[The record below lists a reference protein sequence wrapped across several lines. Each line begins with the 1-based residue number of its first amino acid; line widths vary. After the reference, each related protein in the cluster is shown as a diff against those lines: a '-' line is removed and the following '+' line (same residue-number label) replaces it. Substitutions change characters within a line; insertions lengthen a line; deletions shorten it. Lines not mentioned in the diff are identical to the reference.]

1 MMKIP
6 TDDRDLIVKRLRR
19 VEGQLRGLQAM
30 VSEGRDCSDTL
41 TQFTAASRALDKAA
55 FRFFS
60 ATYEQ
65 CKLRPV
71 EADENGYTSDEL
83 EKMFLRLA

>member
-1 MMKIP
+1 MKIP
-6 TDDRDLIVKRLRR
+6 NEDRDLIIKRLRR
-19 VEGQLRGLQAM
+19 IEGQVRGLQTM
-30 VSEGRDCSDTL
+30 IDEGRDCGDTL
-41 TQFTAASRALDKAA
+41 TQFTAASRAMDKAA

-71 EADENGYTSDEL
+71 EAAENGYTSDEL

>member
-1 MMKIP
+1 MRIP
-6 TDDRDLIVKRLRR
+6 NDDRDLIIKRLRR
-19 VEGQLRGLQAM
+19 IEGQLRGLQAM

-65 CKLRPV
+65 CKLAPV

>member
-1 MMKIP
+1 MKIP
-6 TDDRDLIVKRLRR
+6 SNDRDQIVKRLRR
-19 VEGQLRGLQAM
+19 IEGQIRGLQAM
-30 VSEGRDCSDTL
+30 VEEGRDCSDTL
-41 TQFTAASRALDKAA
+41 TQFTAASRAMDKAA

-71 EADENGYTSDEL
+71 EAAENGYTSDEL
-83 EKMFLRLA
+83 EKMFLRLG